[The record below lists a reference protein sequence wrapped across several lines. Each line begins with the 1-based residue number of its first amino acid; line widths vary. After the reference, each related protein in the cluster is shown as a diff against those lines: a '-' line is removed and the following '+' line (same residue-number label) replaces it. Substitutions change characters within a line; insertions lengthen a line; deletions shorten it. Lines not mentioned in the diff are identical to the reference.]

1 MGILIAI
8 EGVDGSGKQTQSDL
22 LNKNLKQ
29 SGYDVMEIRFPDYE
43 SRSSVLVKMYLM
55 GEFSQDPKD
64 ITAYQA
70 STFFAADRYA
80 SWMTGAW
87 RAHYQKGGIVLAD
100 RYTTANM
107 VHQAGKIQDLTE
119 RDRFLEWLYDFEFR
133 LYGIPVPDLVFF
145 LDVPPEFQQQ
155 IVQSRK
161 NKITGGEVQ
170 DIHEASRE
178 HLLESYDAANYVA
191 KKYHWEKIDCVHE
204 GTMRSIEEIGAEILE
219 KALNRIQRLQR
230 SAVQDRTDPTGEG
243 R

>member
-22 LNKNLKQ
+22 LTENLKGK
-29 SGYDVMEIRFPDYE
+29 GYRVQKIGFPDYN
-43 SRSSVLVKMYLM
+43 SKSSVLVKMYLM
-55 GEFSQDPKD
+55 GEFSKNPKD

-87 RAHYQKGGIVLAD
+87 RGHYQAGDIVLAD

-119 RDRFLEWLYDFEFR
+119 RDKFLDWLYDFEFN

-145 LDVPPEFQQQ
+145 LDVPPEFQK
-155 IVQSRK
+155 IFVRERK
-161 NKITGGEVQ
+161 NKITGGAEQ
-170 DIHEASRE
+170 DIHESSEEHIRESYESARYVAQKFHWVTIQCVVDGKLRTIDDISEEILRITVEKIESMRASR
-178 HLLESYDAANYVA
+178 SVPG
-191 KKYHWEKIDCVHE
+191 EK
-204 GTMRSIEEIGAEILE
+204 
-219 KALNRIQRLQR
+219 
-230 SAVQDRTDPTGEG
+230 
-243 R
+243 